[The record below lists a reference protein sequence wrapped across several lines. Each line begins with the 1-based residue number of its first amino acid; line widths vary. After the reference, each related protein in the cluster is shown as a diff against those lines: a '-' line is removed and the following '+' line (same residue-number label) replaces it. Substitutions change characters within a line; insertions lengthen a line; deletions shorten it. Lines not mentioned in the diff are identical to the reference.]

1 MANHDYVIANGTG
14 SAVRADLNLALQA
27 VLTTNSGNSAP
38 STVAAGQLWWD
49 SDGNTLYIR
58 NTAND
63 AWIPIAGA
71 TVNVIGTSTSDFF
84 VVQTNEDG
92 ASTAPDVTLYRNSAS
107 PADNDYLGK
116 IEYRGRND
124 NSQDVQ
130 YAYIGSQAID
140 VSDGT
145 EDGRLL
151 INAKIN
157 GADHT
162 HIQLDPNGATFG
174 GDVGVGV
181 TPSQALSIG
190 SSSSATPTYSMA
202 ADGEGLHLQY
212 NDDSGARAADIVAI
226 GNTPAG
232 ATMKM
237 RFYANTGSGDG
248 NAAAI
253 MTLLGTGNVGINVA
267 PSDPLHLYKSAADST
282 LRFQWD
288 ATHAGK
294 ISFREGTTETGRI
307 EMHSPTDSVQAGS
320 MLISTT
326 SSGAAAKAIVFETNS
341 AEAARILS
349 TGNLLIGAT
358 AAGATGSKLELHT
371 AVNVANVLYML
382 KASQVEMTM
391 GFKASTDTNFYIGTG
406 SSTVGNSGQGVYLA
420 NTGTSWTS
428 NSDERKKKNLQPIE
442 NALDK
447 IKDCRAMTGH
457 FNTESDDAKK
467 RPFLIAQDWVDAL
480 PEAVDQNT
488 VDDDGNENLGL
499 SYEGTIPLLVAA
511 IKELRTQNL
520 ALTERIA
527 ILEGE

>member
-130 YAYIGSQAID
+130 YGYIAAQAVD

-157 GADHT
+157 GADYT
-162 HIQLDPNGATFG
+162 HIQCDPNG
-174 GDVGVGV
+174 
-181 TPSQALSIG
+181 
-190 SSSSATPTYSMA
+190 
-202 ADGEGLHLQY
+202 
-212 NDDSGARAADIVAI
+212 
-226 GNTPAG
+226 
-232 ATMKM
+232 
-237 RFYANTGSGDG
+237 
-248 NAAAI
+248 
-253 MTLLGTGNVGINVA
+253 VGIGVA
-267 PSDPLHLYKSAADST
+267 ASDPLHIYKAAADSS

-294 ISFREGTTETGRI
+294 ISFREGGTETGRI
-307 EMHSPTDSVQAGS
+307 EMHSPTDSDQAGN

-326 SSGAAAKAIVFETNS
+326 SSGAAGKAIVFETNS
-341 AEAARILS
+341 SEAMRILS
-349 TGNLLIGAT
+349 GGNVGIGISNPSETLSVTGSFNATSSIKSLGVYNNTTGT
-358 AAGATGSKLELHT
+358 AANLVVDSAGSFARSTSSRRYKNTIKSSSHGLTELLALRPVTYKH
-371 AVNVANVLYML
+371 NGN
-382 KASQVEMTM
+382 
-391 GFKASTDTNFYIGTG
+391 GDTVFGGLIAEEVHDAGLTEFVQYNDD
-406 SSTVGNSGQGVYLA
+406 
-420 NTGTSWTS
+420 
-428 NSDERKKKNLQPIE
+428 DEP
-442 NALDK
+442 NALAYGNMVSLCIKAIQEQQEK
-447 IKDCRAMTGH
+447 I
-457 FNTESDDAKK
+457 
-467 RPFLIAQDWVDAL
+467 DAL
-480 PEAVDQNT
+480 EA
-488 VDDDGNENLGL
+488 
-499 SYEGTIPLLVAA
+499 
-511 IKELRTQNL
+511 
-520 ALTERIA
+520 RIA